1 VERSPTQQSC
11 LDSVAAKEPRQL
23 VLMPQSNQQQ
33 NDLST
38 AKRIYYLSVIRAV
51 AVVNKVKR
59 AIWKVV
65 VSKEGN

>member
-1 VERSPTQQSC
+1 
-11 LDSVAAKEPRQL
+11 
-23 VLMPQSNQQQ
+23 MPQSNQQQ

-38 AKRIYYLSVIRAV
+38 AKRLYYLSVIWAV

>member
-1 VERSPTQQSC
+1 MKPKLYVYP
-11 LDSVAAKEPRQL
+11 SVTKL
-23 VLMPQSNQQQ
+23 G
-33 NDLST
+33 T
-38 AKRIYYLSVIRAV
+38 AKRLYYLSVIWAV

>member
-1 VERSPTQQSC
+1 
-11 LDSVAAKEPRQL
+11 
-23 VLMPQSNQQQ
+23 MPQSNQQQ

-38 AKRIYYLSVIRAV
+38 AKRFYYLSVIRAV

-59 AIWKVV
+59 ALWKAF

>member
-1 VERSPTQQSC
+1 
-11 LDSVAAKEPRQL
+11 
-23 VLMPQSNQQQ
+23 MPQLNNQDV

-51 AVVNKVKR
+51 QVVNKVKR
-59 AIWKVV
+59 ALYKVF

>member
-1 VERSPTQQSC
+1 
-11 LDSVAAKEPRQL
+11 
-23 VLMPQSNQQQ
+23 MPQSNQQQ

-38 AKRIYYLSVIRAV
+38 AKRLYYLSVIRAV

>member
-1 VERSPTQQSC
+1 MRPERDPSSGRGGQMNPPST
-11 LDSVAAKEPRQL
+11 
-23 VLMPQSNQQQ
+23 NH
-33 NDLST
+33 DLST
-38 AKRIYYLSVIRAV
+38 AKRLYYLSVIRAV